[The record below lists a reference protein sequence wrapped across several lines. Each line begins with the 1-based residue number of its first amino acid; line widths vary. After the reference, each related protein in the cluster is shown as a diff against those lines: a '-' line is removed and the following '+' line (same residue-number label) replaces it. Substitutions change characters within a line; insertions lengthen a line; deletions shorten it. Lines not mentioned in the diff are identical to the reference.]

1 MQALK
6 INFAF
11 AAALLLLFF
20 NGQSFAQTERTTYQV
35 FDQRTGQPIP
45 FVHIKVQDKESTGTT
60 SDVRGSFSI
69 KSFDENDV
77 LIFSHIGYQIQEI
90 PFSRLQRIPIIFLVQ
105 DTQELSLFEFS
116 AGENPALA
124 LVRKA
129 IENRELN
136 NPEKLES
143 FQYASYNKMFM
154 TLDGLAENSEVDD
167 SLVNFLEGGHLFM
180 AESYSEVKFKKP
192 GKRNETVKA
201 SKVSGIQN
209 PIFAAV
215 STSFQPFSV
224 YTDQIKILD
233 IPFVNPISN
242 DGMRKY
248 DYFLEDSLQTDWGK
262 SYLISY
268 QPKSGKS
275 YRLGKGLVYISS
287 NQYALENFLF
297 KPAEDIGQ
305 INFEIQ
311 QKNSF
316 DGKFWFPEQMNTI
329 YNFSE
334 LDFQGKKAKLVNQT
348 FISEIGINNLDP
360 KEKISAI
367 GVTYDLNKDGYE
379 WSQIRRD
386 SLSNREYLTY
396 ERFDNLDQKTKRLLN
411 NGANILAYLSTGRVK
426 LGVVDFIPR
435 RFFRFNQY
443 ERFGLGLGLSSN
455 DRLSD
460 FFRVEGYF
468 RYGFRDKAWKYG
480 GSLGFLLNPEQD
492 SRLQLGYSQDIE
504 EPGRSL
510 LPPSRSFSSSGSIY
524 RNFLTSRMDEVQR
537 YYVEYSHMPFKG
549 FRYKLIG
556 SVENRANVLDYTEAI
571 PPDGFISN
579 FTATEAGAE
588 LSYVGGESTTRVGN
602 DIVSMTFSYPIIG
615 LRVSK
620 AIPTLFGG
628 DVDFWNTEFKFQHQW
643 SSGNSLNQFHLT
655 AQGVWGSDLP
665 ISYLNTGFGFH
676 PQVGGK
682 YDFPLVFPGY
692 LQTMRIYE
700 FLSDRSVHVNYMH
713 MTGPIFNKKL
723 IKMAFSPQLKFHQS
737 FAIGSLNQPERYE
750 FITFQTMERG
760 FWESGLELA
769 NLIKFTSG
777 FNTQGWGIGVFYR
790 YGPYSLPD
798 SGDNLRFTLS
808 LTAAF

>member
-1 MQALK
+1 MK
-6 INFAF
+6 ITFAF
-11 AAALLLLFF
+11 VAVLFF
-20 NGQSFAQTERTTYQV
+20 FFSISQSFGQAERTTYQV

-45 FVHIKVQDKESTGTT
+45 FVHIKVQDKEATGTT

-69 KSFDENDV
+69 NSFDENDV
-77 LIFSHIGYQIQEI
+77 LIFSHIGYQRQEI
-90 PFSRLQRIPIIFLVQ
+90 PFSQLQRNPIIYLVQ
-105 DTQELSLFEFS
+105 DTQELALFEFY
-116 AGENPALA
+116 AGENPALP

-143 FQYASYNKMFM
+143 FRYSSYNKMVM
-154 TLDGLAENSEVDD
+154 TLDGLAENPEVDD
-167 SLVNFLEGGHLFM
+167 SSVNFLEGGHLFM
-180 AESYSEVKFKKP
+180 SESYSEVKFKKP

-201 SKVSGIQN
+201 SKISGIEN

-224 YTDQIKILD
+224 YTDHIKILE
-233 IPFVNPISN
+233 IPFVNPISE

-287 NQYALENFLF
+287 NQYALENFLL

-305 INFEIQ
+305 MNFEIQ

-316 DGKFWFPEQMNTI
+316 DGKYWFPEQMNSI
-329 YNFSE
+329 YVFSE
-334 LDFQGKKAKLVNQT
+334 LDFEGMKGKLVNQT
-348 FISEIGINNLDP
+348 FISEIGINDLDP
-360 KEKISAI
+360 KEKISTI
-367 GVTYDLNKDGYE
+367 GVTFDLNQEKYE
-379 WSQIRRD
+379 WSQLRRD
-386 SLSNREYLTY
+386 SLSSREFLTY

-411 NGANILAYLSTGRVK
+411 NGANLMATLSTGRIK
-426 LGVVDFIPR
+426 LGVVDLIPR
-435 RFFRFNQY
+435 RLFRFNQY

-455 DRLSD
+455 ETLSD
-460 FFRVEGYF
+460 LFRLEGYF
-468 RYGFRDKAWKYG
+468 RYGFRDEAWKYG
-480 GSLGFLLNPEQD
+480 GSLGFMLNPEKD
-492 SRLQLGYSQDIE
+492 VRLKLGYSQDIE
-504 EPGRSL
+504 EPGRPL
-510 LPPSRSFSSSGSIY
+510 LPRGRSFSTSGSVY
-524 RNFLTSRMDEVQR
+524 RNFLTSRMDKVQR
-537 YYVEYSHMPFKG
+537 YFVEYSHMPFKG

-556 SVENRANVLDYTEAI
+556 SVENRANVLNYVEAT
-571 PPDGFISN
+571 PPDGFNSN

-602 DIVSMTFSYPIIG
+602 DIVSMTLSYPILG
-615 LRVSK
+615 LRMTK

-643 SSGNSLNQFHLT
+643 SIGNSLNQFHLT

-665 ISYLNTGFGFH
+665 ISYLNTGFGIQAQDGDRF
-676 PQVGGK
+676 
-682 YDFPLVFPGY
+682 DFPLAFPEF

-700 FLSDRSVHVNYMH
+700 FLSDKSVHVNYTH
-713 MTGPIFNKKL
+713 MTGPLFNKKL
-723 IKMAFSPQLKFHQS
+723 ERMAFAPQLKFHQS
-737 FAIGSLNQPERYE
+737 FAIGTLREPQRYD
-750 FITFQTMERG
+750 FVTFQTMERG

-769 NLIKFTSG
+769 NLIKFNSG
-777 FNTQGWGIGVFYR
+777 FNAQGWGIGVFYR
-790 YGPYSLPD
+790 YGPYALPET
-798 SGDNLRFTLS
+798 GDNLRFTLS

>member
-1 MQALK
+1 MHSMK
-6 INFAF
+6 ITIAF
-11 AAALLLLFF
+11 AAVFLFF
-20 NGQSFAQTERTTYQV
+20 ASTSKIFTQTDRETYQV
-35 FDQRTGQPIP
+35 FDQKTGQPIP
-45 FVHIKVQDKESTGTT
+45 FVHIKVQEKETSGTT
-60 SDVRGSFSI
+60 TDVRGSFSI
-69 KSFDENDV
+69 KSFGENDILV
-77 LIFSHIGYQIQEI
+77 FSHVGYQRREI
-90 PFSRLQRIPIIFLVQ
+90 SLSQLQRNPIIYLVQ
-105 DTQELSLFEFS
+105 DTQELALFEFS
-116 AGENPALA
+116 AGENPAFP

-129 IENRELN
+129 IQNRELN

-143 FQYASYNKMFM
+143 YRYSSYNKMVM
-154 TLDGLAENSEVDD
+154 TLDGLAENPDVED
-167 SLVNFLEGGHLFM
+167 SSVNFLEGGHLFM

-209 PIFAAV
+209 PVFAAV

-224 YTDQIKILD
+224 YTDHIKILD
-233 IPFVNPISN
+233 IPFVNPISD

-262 SYLISY
+262 SFLISY

-311 QKNSF
+311 QKSGF
-316 DGKFWFPEQMNTI
+316 DGKYWFPEQMNSI
-329 YNFSE
+329 YVFSE
-334 LDFQGKKAKLVNQT
+334 MDFQGMKGKLVNQT
-348 FISEIGINNLDP
+348 FISEIGINELGP

-367 GVTYDLNKDGYE
+367 GVTFDLKQDSYE
-379 WSQIRRD
+379 WSQLRPD
-386 SLSNREYLTY
+386 SLSSREYLTY

-411 NGANILAYLSTGRVK
+411 NGANLLAYLSTGRVK
-426 LGVVDFIPR
+426 LGVVDLIPKR
-435 RFFRFNQY
+435 LLRFNQY
-443 ERFGLGLGLSSN
+443 ELFGLGLGLSSN
-455 DRLSD
+455 ETLSD
-460 FFRVEGYF
+460 IIRIEGYF
-468 RYGFRDKAWKYG
+468 RYGFSDKAWKYG
-480 GSLGFLLNPEQD
+480 SSLEFLLNPEKD
-492 SRLQLGYSQDIE
+492 LRIKIGFSHDIE
-504 EPGRSL
+504 EPGRPL
-510 LPPSRSFSSSGSIY
+510 LPPGRSFSTSGSIY

-537 YYVEYSHMPFKG
+537 YYVEYSQMPFKG

-556 SVENRANVLDYTEAI
+556 SVENRANVLNYVEVRPADN
-571 PPDGFISN
+571 FISS

-588 LSYVGGESTTRVGN
+588 LSYVGGESTTRIGN
-602 DIVSMTFSYPIIG
+602 DIVSMTLAYPIIG

-628 DVDFWNTEFKFQHQW
+628 DVDFWNAELKFQHQW
-643 SSGNSLNQFHLT
+643 SRGNSLSQFHLT
-655 AQGVWGSDLP
+655 AKGVWGSDLP

-676 PQVGGK
+676 VQGGGR
-682 YDFPLVFPGY
+682 YDFPLIFPGY
-692 LQTMRIYE
+692 LQTMQLYE
-700 FLSDRSVHVNYMH
+700 FLSDRSIHLNYSH

-723 IKMAFSPQLKFHQS
+723 SRMAFAPQLKFHQS

-750 FITFQTMERG
+750 FIRFQTMERG
-760 FWESGLELA
+760 FWESGFELA

-777 FNTQGWGIGVFYR
+777 FNVQGWGFGLFYR
-790 YGPYSLPD
+790 YGPYTLPD
-798 SGDNLRFTLS
+798 TRDNLRLSLS

>member
-1 MQALK
+1 MK
-6 INFAF
+6 ISFVF
-11 AAALLLLFF
+11 AAVFF
-20 NGQSFAQTERTTYQV
+20 FFSNFPSFGQSERTNYLVQ
-35 FDQRTGQPIP
+35 DQKTGQPIP
-45 FVHIKVQDKESTGTT
+45 FVHIKVREKEGSGTT
-60 SDVRGSFSI
+60 TDVRGSFSI
-69 KSFDENDV
+69 ASFGQNDV
-77 LIFSHIGYQIQEI
+77 LVFSHVGYLRQEI
-90 PFSRLQRIPIIFLVQ
+90 PLSQLKRYPIVYLLQ
-105 DTQELSLFEFS
+105 DTQELALFEFS
-116 AGENPALA
+116 AGENPALP

-143 FQYASYNKMFM
+143 FRYSSYNKVVM
-154 TLDGLAENSEVDD
+154 TLDGLAENPEVDD
-167 SLVNFLEGGHLFM
+167 SSFNFLEGGHLFLM
-180 AESYSEVKFKKP
+180 ESYSEVKFKKP

-201 SKVSGIQN
+201 SKVSGIEN
-209 PIFAAV
+209 PVFAAV

-224 YTDQIKILD
+224 YTDHIKILE
-233 IPFVNPISN
+233 IPFVNPISD

-268 QPKSGKS
+268 QPKSGKA

-316 DGKFWFPEQMNTI
+316 DGKYWFPEQMNSI
-329 YNFSE
+329 YRFAE
-334 LDFQGKKAKLVNQT
+334 LDFEGRQAKLVNQT
-348 FISEIGINNLDP
+348 FLSDIGINDLDP

-367 GVTYDLNKDGYE
+367 GVTIDLNQDGYD
-379 WSQIRRD
+379 WSVLRQD
-386 SLSNREYLTY
+386 SLSSREYLTY
-396 ERFDNLDQKTKRLLN
+396 ERFDNLDQKTKRLIN

-426 LGVVDFIPR
+426 LGVVDLIPR
-435 RFFRFNQY
+435 RLFRFNQF

-455 DRLSD
+455 ETLSNVV
-460 FFRVEGYF
+460 RVEGYF
-468 RYGFRDKAWKYG
+468 RYGFRDEAWKYG
-480 GSLGFLLNPEQD
+480 GSLGFLLNPEND
-492 SRLQLGYSQDIE
+492 IRLQLGYSRDIE

-510 LPPSRSFSSSGSIY
+510 LPRGRSFSTSGAVY
-524 RNFLTSRMDEVQR
+524 RNFLTSRMDEVER
-537 YYVEYSHMPFKG
+537 YFLEYSHMPFKG

-556 SVENRANVLDYTEAI
+556 SVENRVNILDYTEAS

-602 DIVSMTFSYPIIG
+602 DIVSMTLSYPVIG
-615 LRVSK
+615 LRMSK

-628 DVDFWNTEFKFQHQW
+628 NVDFWNTEFKFQHQW

-655 AQGVWGSDLP
+655 AHGVWGSNLP
-665 ISYLNTGFGFH
+665 ISYLNTGFGI
-676 PQVGGK
+676 QAQDGDR
-682 YDFPLVFPGY
+682 YDFPLVFPGFI
-692 LQTMRIYE
+692 QTMQVYE
-700 FLSDRSVHVNYMH
+700 FLSDRSLHVNYTH
-713 MTGPIFNKKL
+713 MTGPIINKKL
-723 IKMAFSPQLKFHQS
+723 KAMAFSPQLKFHQS
-737 FAIGSLNQPERYE
+737 FAIGTLSNQDNYD
-750 FITFQTMERG
+750 FVSFQTMEKG

-769 NLIKFTSG
+769 NLIKFNSG
-777 FNTQGWGIGVFYR
+777 FNAQGWGIGVFYR
-790 YGPYSLPD
+790 YGPYALPN
-798 SGDNLRFTLS
+798 SADNLRFTLS